1 MSGSENIV
9 ESTAEAEVDVETS
22 SDVREESYS
31 AGTDSY
37 EEPKRAKHSGA
48 SGLSGNSARLQSK
61 SEQQTVN
68 DQIDTTNT
76 PQVDSVS
83 AMFTPFDEEWS
94 STTRSIRIDGTVT
107 SVRLENFFWRI
118 LGGMAQEQ
126 GLQIPQLLTRLSK
139 VARSGETRH
148 SNFTSFIRVCCGR
161 FIDRQ
166 LPGNQVP
173 AQAAGMEARTDN
185 RLTS

>member
-68 DQIDTTNT
+68 
-76 PQVDSVS
+76 
-83 AMFTPFDEEWS
+83 
-94 STTRSIRIDGTVT
+94 
-107 SVRLENFFWRI
+107 
-118 LGGMAQEQ
+118 
-126 GLQIPQLLTRLSK
+126 LSLI
-139 VARSGETRH
+139 H
-148 SNFTSFIRVCCGR
+148 I
-161 FIDRQ
+161 
-166 LPGNQVP
+166 
-173 AQAAGMEARTDN
+173 
-185 RLTS
+185 

>member
-1 MSGSENIV
+1 MEN
-9 ESTAEAEVDVETS
+9 TAETEVGVEAS
-22 SDVREESYS
+22 SDGGATTYAAETDNYNGSN
-31 AGTDSY
+31 GT
-37 EEPKRAKHSGA
+37 RHSGA
-48 SGLSGNSARLQSK
+48 SGLTGKTGQNGK
-61 SEQQTVN
+61 SEHKTVN
-68 DQIDTTNT
+68 DQVETNDTQ
-76 PQVDSVS
+76 PMDSVS
-83 AMFTPFDEEWS
+83 AMFAPFDEEWS

-126 GLQIPQLLTRLSK
+126 NLQIPQLLTRLSK

-166 LPGNQVP
+166 LPGNQTSSQV
-173 AQAAGMEARTDN
+173 AGSESRTDG
-185 RLTS
+185 RLTN